1 MQIPVIGNGNIIDVQ
16 SAKRMFEY
24 TNCDGIMIARA
35 AQGNPWIFEQI
46 TEGLQKG
53 KIIEKPNLE
62 DIKQM
67 IIRHLNML
75 AEYKNEK
82 IAVLEMLKNIAWYL
96 KGMPNSSFIRNE
108 INKIEDFQELLNK
121 INSL

>member
-1 MQIPVIGNGNIIDVQ
+1 MQIPVIVNGNIIDVQ

-82 IAVLEMLKNIAWYL
+82 IAVLEMRKNIAWYL